1 MKMGI
6 LVASTVAAA
15 AVATVAS
22 ADFAFGNQIAIIGSA
37 WSASGS
43 QTTWGGGYQLGID
56 AAFDASSGQPWFVGV
71 SSQVVNPNKVV
82 FSIDFSH
89 FDIATNTFYT
99 IDLSGLKSD
108 GSIASVTPTDATVT
122 NYGTKIEKGELTI
135 TIGDGATNGGTVVD
149 LGEIRA
155 SGSGAQRLGD
165 VVAAIN
171 NKSADTGVTAFLT
184 KKADGEYSLEFVA
197 SKLDGSEDP
206 PKTPLQVQFTGT
218 AWGVGST
225 GFDQSAVT
233 IAEPTNS
240 DDLKGIDT
248 LKIDTQKDAWVALK
262 KIDSAIDQIN
272 SARADL
278 GALQSRFE
286 NSVNNIDIQVENI
299 SASRGRI
306 VDADFAKET
315 ANLSRTQILQ
325 QAGVAMVAQSNQL
338 PQQVLS
344 LLR

>member
-108 GSIASVTPTDATVT
+108 GSIASVTVSQGFAFISD
-122 NYGTKIEKGELTI
+122 NGNSIGWDGG
-135 TIGDGATNGGTVVD
+135 GDGVLADPKVFITVEQVPAP
-149 LGEIRA
+149 A
-155 SGSGAQRLGD
+155 S
-165 VVAAIN
+165 
-171 NKSADTGVTAFLT
+171 
-184 KKADGEYSLEFVA
+184 
-197 SKLDGSEDP
+197 
-206 PKTPLQVQFTGT
+206 
-218 AWGVGST
+218 
-225 GFDQSAVT
+225 
-233 IAEPTNS
+233 IA
-240 DDLKGIDT
+240 L
-248 LKIDTQKDAWVALK
+248 
-262 KIDSAIDQIN
+262 
-272 SARADL
+272 L
-278 GALQSRFE
+278 GAAGLIGGRRR
-286 NSVNNIDIQVENI
+286 
-299 SASRGRI
+299 RG
-306 VDADFAKET
+306 
-315 ANLSRTQILQ
+315 S
-325 QAGVAMVAQSNQL
+325 
-338 PQQVLS
+338 
-344 LLR
+344 